1 MGVVF
6 MAEVVAF
13 ALQKGGTGKT
23 TSIAQTA
30 YILAETGKKVAI
42 FDLDPQGNLAL
53 AYGIDPDTLPLTII
67 DVIMGD
73 CEPNKIC
80 INKFGV
86 DLYPSNDWLSRFE
99 LLLIT
104 KPKRFPEPWTVMKKI
119 IDSIRDDYDY
129 ILIDLPPSLG
139 VLTTNG
145 LLAANSLIIIMQT
158 EFFALS
164 GLRNMINNLNT
175 FIIPIFK
182 HNIKVLGILP
192 TMFDH
197 RLNLNV
203 TVLENV
209 KNTFINTEY
218 RVLTPIPRATK
229 FGFAPTK
236 GKLAVEM
243 YKDDKVIQSY
253 RTFVKEVFGIG

>member
-1 MGVVF
+1 M
-6 MAEVVAF
+6 
-13 ALQKGGTGKT
+13 
-23 TSIAQTA
+23 
-30 YILAETGKKVAI
+30 
-42 FDLDPQGNLAL
+42 
-53 AYGIDPDTLPLTII
+53 
-67 DVIMGD
+67 
-73 CEPNKIC
+73 
-80 INKFGV
+80 
-86 DLYPSNDWLSRFE
+86 R
-99 LLLIT
+99 
-104 KPKRFPEPWTVMKKI
+104 KI
-119 IDSIRDDYDY
+119 IDSIRGDYDY

-145 LLAANSLIIIMQT
+145 LLAANSLVIIMQT

-175 FIIPIFK
+175 FIIQTFN

-192 TMFDH
+192 TMFDY

-218 RVLTPIPRATK
+218 RILTPIPRATK

-236 GKLAVEM
+236 GKLAIEM
-243 YKDDKVIQSY
+243 YKDDKVVQSY
-253 RTFVKEVFGIG
+253 RTFVKEVFGVG